1 MAVKQLPVDP
11 FSTERAV
18 AKAEEEGTALPEGSV
33 ADYFC
38 RSVRRQAEAGLPV
51 ILYSHPQHF
60 GLLAEETFPRLAE
73 AVRALPL
80 WHATM
85 GELDA
90 WWQKRDGADYAAFWE
105 DSLTVTGDLP
115 EKVSIRVIE
124 PKGE

>member
-1 MAVKQLPVDP
+1 MM
-11 FSTERAV
+11 
-18 AKAEEEGTALPEGSV
+18 GG
-33 ADYFC
+33 
-38 RSVRRQAEAGLPV
+38 
-51 ILYSHPQHF
+51 ILSYSHPQHF
-60 GLLAEETFPRLAE
+60 GLLAEETFPQLAK

-105 DSLTVTGDLP
+105 DRLTVTGDLP
-115 EKVSIRVIE
+115 ENVSIRVIE

>member
-1 MAVKQLPVDP
+1 M
-11 FSTERAV
+11 
-18 AKAEEEGTALPEGSV
+18 

-60 GLLAEETFPRLAE
+60 GLLAKETFPRLAE

-115 EKVSIRVIE
+115 EDVSIRVIE

>member
-1 MAVKQLPVDP
+1 MDKGGNVHFPDKRGHHVLRSRRKGQDP
-11 FSTERAV
+11 W
-18 AKAEEEGTALPEGSV
+18 LL
-33 ADYFC
+33 C

-73 AVRALPL
+73 AVRALPF